1 MLDLYD
7 EFNKVVTL
15 LAEHTIDYALCG
27 GLALAVY
34 GIPRATIDID
44 LLIMPESLETV
55 MPLARELGYKK
66 ETLPMRFTDRGIEI
80 RRVSKLDQDS
90 GDILMLDLLLVTP
103 AILPVWK
110 SRKEVAW
117 EHGTLWVVS
126 RDGLIA
132 LKSLRG
138 SGQDLEDISRLKKER
153 VDER

>member
-80 RRVSKLDQDS
+80 RRVSKIDQDS

-110 SRKEVAW
+110 SRKEVVW

-126 RDGLIA
+126 RDGLMA

>member
-80 RRVSKLDQDS
+80 RRVSKIDQDS

-126 RDGLIA
+126 RDGLMA

-138 SGQDLEDISRLKKER
+138 SGQDLEDISRLKKESA
-153 VDER
+153 DER

>member
-126 RDGLIA
+126 RDGLMA

>member
-44 LLIMPESLETV
+44 LLIMPKSLETV
-55 MPLARELGYKK
+55 VPLVRELGYKK
-66 ETLPMRFTDRGIEI
+66 ETLPMRFTDRGVEI
-80 RRVSKLDQDS
+80 RRVSKLDHDS

-138 SGQDLEDISRLKKER
+138 SGQDLEDISRLKKESA
-153 VDER
+153 DER

>member
-1 MLDLYD
+1 
-7 EFNKVVTL
+7 
-15 LAEHTIDYALCG
+15 
-27 GLALAVY
+27 
-34 GIPRATIDID
+34 
-44 LLIMPESLETV
+44 
-55 MPLARELGYKK
+55 
-66 ETLPMRFTDRGIEI
+66 
-80 RRVSKLDQDS
+80 
-90 GDILMLDLLLVTP
+90 MLDLLLVTP

-126 RDGLIA
+126 RDGLMA

>member
-55 MPLARELGYKK
+55 VPLARELGYKK

-138 SGQDLEDISRLKKER
+138 SGQDLEDISRLKKESA
-153 VDER
+153 DER